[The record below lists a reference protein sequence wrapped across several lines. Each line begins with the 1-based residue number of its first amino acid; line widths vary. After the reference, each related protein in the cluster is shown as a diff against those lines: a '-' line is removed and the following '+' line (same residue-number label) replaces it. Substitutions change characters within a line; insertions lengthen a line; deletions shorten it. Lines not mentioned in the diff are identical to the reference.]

1 MSSMGLWVHS
11 LWILS
16 LCELEPSLSKDSTLN
31 ELWSSALRRLS
42 AQIAP
47 QNFDM
52 WLRPIECDSI
62 EGHTVHLKVPNP
74 YVRLWFESN
83 YLDSVLSEMR
93 AETGTTYQVEIE
105 VLDEDAPNPVNT
117 PPAREGLRPGTAP
130 MAGGDNDGDN
140 GGRDL
145 GGRDLGGRDLG
156 GRDLGGRDLG
166 RDLAGRDL
174 GGQPE
179 LSSFA
184 QDAMAG
190 PAVQPHAPHSSAP
203 HSAPHQAHTTHN
215 PSQGQSPPRSRDGV
229 PDPLRDDSIVNVAL
243 NPRYNFDSFVAGP
256 SNQLAFAAAQSC
268 ANSYPPKYNPVFI
281 CGGVGLGKTHLLH
294 AIGHQILKTRPNSRL
309 CYISGE
315 RFMNEYVHAI
325 RTNQMHTFRHRY
337 RESCDVLLVDDVQFL
352 AGKDGTQDEFFHTF
366 NALHDS
372 HRQIVLTADRKPHE
386 ISDIADRLR
395 SRFAWGLLAD
405 VEPPE
410 LEVRMAILNEKAA
423 QENIHLPDSVSMYI
437 ATSIKSNV
445 RELEGALIRLA
456 AYASLSRREITLE
469 FARETLE
476 GSITR
481 PPEHLTVDTIL
492 KTVAGYYGLKVA
504 DLKSPRRHKSI
515 AGPRA
520 VAMYLARTHTKESYP
535 DLGRA
540 FGGKHHTTV
549 ISAVEKITKKLP
561 EDDGLRGEVSAIENN
576 LLR

>member
-1 MSSMGLWVHS
+1 M
-11 LWILS
+11 
-16 LCELEPSLSKDSTLN
+16 N
-31 ELWSSALRRLS
+31 ELWNSALRRLS
-42 AQIAP
+42 TKIAP

-52 WLRPIECDSI
+52 WLRPIRCDEI
-62 EGHTVHLKVPNP
+62 DGQILKLKAPNP

-83 YLDSVLSEMR
+83 YLETVISELE
-93 AETGTTYQVEIE
+93 AETGRTFEVEFE
-105 VLDEDAPNPVNT
+105 VAEESETDSPLPNPDSEPTIPESEISPFVQEALAH
-117 PPAREGLRPGTAP
+117 PAPRREEQATETETETETETTA
-130 MAGGDNDGDN
+130 
-140 GGRDL
+140 L
-145 GGRDLGGRDLG
+145 
-156 GRDLGGRDLG
+156 
-166 RDLAGRDL
+166 
-174 GGQPE
+174 
-179 LSSFA
+179 
-184 QDAMAG
+184 
-190 PAVQPHAPHSSAP
+190 
-203 HSAPHQAHTTHN
+203 
-215 PSQGQSPPRSRDGV
+215 
-229 PDPLRDDSIVNVAL
+229 PDPLSHNIINVAL
-243 NPRYNFDSFVAGP
+243 NPRYSFETFVAGP
-256 SNQLAFAAAQSC
+256 SNQLAFAAAQAS
-268 ANSYPPKYNPVFI
+268 ASSYPPKYNPVFV

-294 AIGHQILKTRPNSRL
+294 AIGHHILRTRPAAKL

-325 RTNQMHTFRHRY
+325 RTNQMHAFRHRY
-337 RESCDVLLVDDVQFL
+337 RENCDVLLVDDVQFL

-395 SRFAWGLLAD
+395 TRFAWGLLAD
-405 VEPPE
+405 IEPPE
-410 LEVRMAILNEKAA
+410 LEVRMAILRKKADA
-423 QENIHLPDSVSMYI
+423 ENIHLPDEVCLYI

-456 AYASLSRREITLE
+456 AYASLSRKEITLE

-481 PPEHLTVDTIL
+481 PPEHLTVDSIL
-492 KTVAGYYGLKVA
+492 KAVAGYYSLKVS

-520 VAMYLARTHTKESYP
+520 IAMYLARTHTKESYP

-549 ISAVEKITKKLP
+549 ISAVEKIAKKMK
-561 EDDGLRGEVSAIENN
+561 EDNGLRGEINAIENN